1 MSFASSLWGLGL
13 TGFVKFG
20 TRHRGTENVAIMDF
34 LRRRDGDL
42 FLLLSIPI
50 ALLLVTNKSFWAI
63 ALLASACFRAPCLF
77 FFFHRLFVCESW
89 VCFSCSC
96 FVLCPLCC
104 PLWYAY
110 FAGHVNSDIEVG
122 DSYVQVLATDQFV
135 CLLFLG
141 RGGRV
146 CVSVPFAG
154 VLVDCVACVCA
165 KGIRA

>member
-77 FFFHRLFVCESW
+77 FFFIGCSCVNLGFVFL
-89 VCFSCSC
+89 VRVSC
-96 FVLCPLCC
+96 FVLCVVLC
-104 PLWYAY
+104 
-110 FAGHVNSDIEVG
+110 GMHTSRD
-122 DSYVQVLATDQFV
+122 T
-135 CLLFLG
+135 
-141 RGGRV
+141 
-146 CVSVPFAG
+146 
-154 VLVDCVACVCA
+154 
-165 KGIRA
+165 